1 MLNKAKHKTSLN
13 QKGKQNTK
21 VMHTQKHEKERE
33 EK

>member
-1 MLNKAKHKTSLN
+1 MLNKANHKTSLY

-21 VMHTQKHEKERE
+21 VMHTQKQEKERE